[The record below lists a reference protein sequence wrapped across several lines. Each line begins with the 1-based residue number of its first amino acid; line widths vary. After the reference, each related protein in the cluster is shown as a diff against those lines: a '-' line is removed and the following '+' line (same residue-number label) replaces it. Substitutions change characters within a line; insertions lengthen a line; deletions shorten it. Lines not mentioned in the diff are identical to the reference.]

1 MARRIVSLIAS
12 VPGTVRPVE
21 PALDANA
28 YAVAEDVD
36 LTVVLRHDAVELAVV
51 GGEVPPSDL
60 AGVPL
65 PPAAAPHE
73 VRALLES
80 GIAVIADAAALHVR
94 GVDAAA
100 LVAGVEVADDARIAA
115 LLGSADAVLSW

>member
-1 MARRIVSLIAS
+1 MARRIVSLITA

-36 LTVVLRHDAVELAVV
+36 LVVVLRHDAVELAVT
-51 GGEVPPSDL
+51 GAEVAPTDL

-73 VRALLES
+73 VRGLLES
-80 GIAVIADAAALHVR
+80 GIAVVADGAALASR
-94 GVDAAA
+94 GLAPDA
-100 LVAGVEVADDARIAA
+100 LVPGVEVADDDRIAD
-115 LLGSADAVLSW
+115 LLGAADAVLCW